1 MLPLHVHSQY
11 TLLGA
16 TPTVAA
22 LAQRAAAEGLSHLA
36 LTDTHALY
44 GAIAFDRAC
53 RAAGVQPIIGMTV
66 NVAWSADLPAP
77 DAAITPGQL
86 VLLARDPA
94 GYRSLCQLSSLV
106 QGHADRE
113 ARAVRGLTLADL
125 RAHAAGLLAL
135 DAGQAGWAWRC
146 LRAERP
152 DLAQRWAGRL
162 AGIFDEHTYLGLELH
177 RPTDTAVAHTL
188 ATLAARLGVPLVTLP
203 PIYCLTPEERPL
215 LRLLAA
221 IRLNCRLENV
231 PAAALPAG
239 GDPAVSIHW
248 LTPEERAAR
257 YADFPAALARTA
269 ELARACGPVLPDGR
283 PIWPVLALPA
293 DATPATALQAQAEAG
308 LHTRYGL
315 EPSPAARARLTH
327 ELTVINSQG
336 YAPLFLI
343 VADIVRY
350 ARVQDIPVSTR
361 GSVANSLVAY
371 CTDITTVD
379 PLAHD
384 LYFARFLNPARAD
397 APDID
402 LDFCSHRRDE
412 VLAYV
417 RQRYGADRVA
427 LVGTVN
433 TLQLRSAGR
442 AVAKASGLD
451 EATLTALLAALPR
464 RFRPGRGAERALADV
479 LAEAPTSLQE
489 FIRQAYALEGFPA
502 HLSVHAGGV
511 VITPGPLTAV
521 VPVQWAPKG
530 FLITQYPHADVAA
543 LGLAKL
549 DLLGIRALTVLADAA
564 ELVRR
569 DHDPAFR
576 LAEIPLDDPATQ
588 TLLAAGDTVGIFQCE
603 SEGARRTL
611 RKLQARTVRDLA
623 VANAFFKPGPAT
635 GGLADAF
642 VRRYRG
648 EAPVAYLHP
657 ALEPLLAATQG
668 VLLFQEQILRVATEI
683 AGLSWAQAD
692 HLRRGMSKM
701 QPTEM
706 AQMQAAFEAG
716 CRRPAPAGPG
726 FTATQARQLWE
737 QVAVFSGYGFNQGHA
752 TAYADVSYRSA
763 YLKAHYP
770 AAFFAARL
778 RGWGGYHHPA
788 VYMAEAQRL
797 GVAVRQPHGNHSEQA
812 VTLAWERGQPVL
824 WLGLG
829 EVRDLRRGV
838 IAALVH
844 ARAAGPFA
852 GLRDLLQRVDLPAR
866 ELTHLIQGGA
876 LDGLGPS
883 RAALLAEA
891 SLVARAGSA
900 QQLGFDFLAP
910 QVEPETSAQ
919 RWAWEKAAVGY
930 PWAALAAWLPE
941 LRAQTPGALA
951 AGDLP
956 TRAGVAVTM
965 VGARLP
971 GWSRE
976 SAYLWDG
983 ATWLMVKWEPGVTA
997 PPAWA
1002 PVVVRG
1008 RWQPDRWG
1016 MAWVQVS
1023 GVERQQ

>member
-1 MLPLHVHSQY
+1 MIPLHVHSHY
-11 TLLGA
+11 TLLSA
-16 TPTVAA
+16 TPSIEA
-22 LAQRAAAEGLSHLA
+22 LAQRAAAEGLTHLA

-44 GAIAFDRAC
+44 GAVAFDRAC
-53 RAAGVQPIIGMTV
+53 RAVGVQPILGLTL
-66 NVAWSADLPAP
+66 NVAWPDDLPAP
-77 DAAITPGQL
+77 DAVPTPGQL

-94 GYRSLCQLSSLV
+94 GYRALCALSSLV
-106 QGHADRE
+106 QGYADRE
-113 ARAVRGLTLADL
+113 ARAARGLTLSDL

-135 DAGQAGWAWRC
+135 DAGQTGWAWRC
-146 LRAERP
+146 LRAGQP
-152 DLAQRWAGRL
+152 TLARRWLARL
-162 AGIFDEHTYLGLELH
+162 AGLYDEHTYLGLELH
-177 RPTDTAVAHTL
+177 RPTDTALAHTL
-188 ATLAARLGVPLVTLP
+188 RDLTARLGVPLVALP
-203 PIYCLTPEERPL
+203 PVYCLTPEERPL

-221 IRLNCRLENV
+221 IRLNCPLAAV
-231 PAAALPAG
+231 PPTALPDG
-239 GDPAVSIHW
+239 GDPAVSVHW
-248 LTPEERAAR
+248 LTAEEVAAR
-257 YADFPAALARTA
+257 YAEFPDAVARTA
-269 ELARACGPVLPDGR
+269 TLAAQCGPALPDGC
-283 PIWPVLALPA
+283 PIWPALDLSA
-293 DATPATALQAQAEAG
+293 GATPASALQTQAAAG
-308 LHTRYGL
+308 LQTRYGS
-315 EPSPAARARLTH
+315 EPPVAARERLAH
-327 ELTVINSQG
+327 ELTVITTQG

-343 VADIVRY
+343 VADIVQH
-350 ARVQDIPVSTR
+350 ARTQDIPVSTR

-371 CTDITTVD
+371 CTGITTVD

-402 LDFCSHRRDE
+402 LDFCSRRRAE

-417 RQRYGADRVA
+417 RQRYGAERVA
-427 LVGTVN
+427 LVGAVN

-442 AVAKASGLD
+442 AVAKAYGLD
-451 EATLTALLAALPR
+451 EDMLATLLAALPR
-464 RFRPGRGAERALADV
+464 RFRPGQGAERTMEDV
-479 LAEAPTSLQE
+479 LAATPTALHDYL
-489 FIRQAYALEGFPA
+489 RLAYALEGFPA
-502 HLSVHAGGV
+502 HLTVHPGGV

-530 FLITQYPHADVAA
+530 FLSTQYPHGDVAA

-569 DHDPAFR
+569 DGDPAFR
-576 LAEIPLDDPATQ
+576 LADIPLADPATQ
-588 TLLAAGDTVGIFQCE
+588 ALLAAGDTVGIFQCE

-635 GGLADAF
+635 GGLAEVF

-657 ALEPLLAATQG
+657 ALEPILAATQG

-701 QPTEM
+701 QPGEM

-716 CRRPAPAGPG
+716 CQRPAPAGPG
-726 FTATQARQLWE
+726 FTAAQARQLWE
-737 QVAVFSGYGFNQGHA
+737 QVSVFAGYGFNQGHA

-763 YLKAHYP
+763 YLKAHSP

-778 RGWGGYHHPA
+778 RDWGGYHHPA

-797 GVAVRQPHGNHSEQA
+797 GVSVRLPHVNHSGSA
-812 VTLAWERGQPVL
+812 VTLAWEGAQPVL

-829 EVRDLRRGV
+829 DVRDLRRSA
-838 IAALVH
+838 IAALGQT
-844 ARAAGPFA
+844 RAAGPFT
-852 GLRDLLQRVDLPAR
+852 GVRNLLGRVDLQAR
-866 ELTHLIQGGA
+866 EVTHLIQGGA
-876 LDGLGPS
+876 LEGLGAS

-891 SLVARAGSA
+891 ASIAQAGSV
-900 QQLGFDFLAP
+900 QQLGFDFGAAAT
-910 QVEPETSAQ
+910 VPETLAQ
-919 RWAWEKAAVGY
+919 RWQWEKDLVGY

-941 LRAQTPGALA
+941 LRTQTPGALA
-951 AGDLP
+951 AGALP
-956 TRAGVAVTM
+956 QRGGSLVTI

-976 SAYLWDG
+976 GAYLWDG
-983 ATWLMVKWEPGVTA
+983 ATWWLVKWEPEIK
-997 PPAWA
+997 PP
-1002 PVVVRG
+1002 PVWQPVIVRG
-1008 RWQPDRWG
+1008 LWQVDRWG
-1016 MAWVQVS
+1016 MAWLQARKVA
-1023 GVERQQ
+1023 R